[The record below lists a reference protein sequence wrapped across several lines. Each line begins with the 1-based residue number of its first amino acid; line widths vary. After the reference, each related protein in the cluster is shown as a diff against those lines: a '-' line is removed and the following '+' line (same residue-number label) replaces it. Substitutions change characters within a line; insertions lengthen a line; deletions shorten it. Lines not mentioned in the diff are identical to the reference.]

1 MAMNY
6 NTLVL
11 DLQTYMLRTD
21 TPYVDKIPDIIDQG
35 VIRIY
40 NNAKDIGFEF
50 FYRPADLNINQS
62 VVVKPGDW
70 RETTS
75 FSIIDANNNKIF
87 LQERTF
93 EYCKTYLPNQNITGV
108 PKYYCDTPVLANI
121 PTSDAYSN
129 WTVFPAADGVYT
141 VNIIYLRLP
150 PFNSN
155 IPNGQ
160 LVAPFQTNF
169 LTARYPNLL
178 LYSCLLEASLFLD
191 NEEKRNKYEM
201 MFSKELETINN
212 MNVERTTDRTVTRE
226 KS

>member
-1 MAMNY
+1 MDY
-6 NTLVL
+6 NSIES

-21 TPYVDKIPDIIDQG
+21 TPYVTKIPDIIQQAI
-35 VIRIY
+35 IRIY
-40 NNAKDIGFEF
+40 NNAKDIGFELL
-50 FYRPADLNINQS
+50 YQPANLNINGYIIA
-62 VVVKPGDW
+62 KPGDW

-75 FSIIDANNNKIF
+75 FSIVDASNNKIF
-87 LQERTF
+87 LQERTY
-93 EYCKTYLPNQNITGV
+93 EYCKTYLPNQNITGI
-108 PKYYCDTPVLANI
+108 PKYYCDTPVLVNDPA
-121 PTSDAYSN
+121 SDSYTN
-129 WTVFPAADGVYT
+129 WTVFPAAGGEYV

-150 PFNSN
+150 LFNEGN
-155 IPNGQ
+155 P
-160 LVAPFQTNF
+160 TNF
-169 LTARYPNLL
+169 LTRRYPNLL